1 MGGPQLPCSPTLPL
15 FLLGFPELLCRA
27 RGKLSGWGSEASPY
41 PAIFLIIIFKSG
53 DCIYK

>member
-1 MGGPQLPCSPTLPL
+1 MGGPQLPRSPALPL